1 MTDVTAVDGERLILI
16 IHESWVKYV
25 RLVAVYI
32 LLLLG
37 CALFFYI
44 AAITAYYIDWV
55 AQATLLLAILLLLVD
70 HHWFFMAI
78 MSQAE
83 NHILVT
89 TNRVIWIRHRIFFDE
104 EMHEYAF
111 EKMKF
116 VVAEKKNFL
125 QYVFQFGTL
134 KFESGTPIP
143 YVPHPNAVAM
153 AIEQAMGL
161 T

>member
-1 MTDVTAVDGERLILI
+1 MPDVPANSGEQLVLIS
-16 IHESWVKYV
+16 HESWVKYV
-25 RLVAVYI
+25 RLVAVYL

-37 CALFFYI
+37 SILFFYI
-44 AAITAYYIDWV
+44 AALSAFQYDLVTQIA
-55 AQATLLLAILLLLVD
+55 LLLGVFLVLVD

-83 NHILVT
+83 NQVIVT
-89 TNRVIWIRHRIFFDE
+89 TDRVIWIRHRIFFDE

-116 VVAEKKNFL
+116 VVSEKKTFL
-125 QYVFQFGTL
+125 QYLFQFGTL

-143 YVPHPNAVAM
+143 YVPHPSAVAM